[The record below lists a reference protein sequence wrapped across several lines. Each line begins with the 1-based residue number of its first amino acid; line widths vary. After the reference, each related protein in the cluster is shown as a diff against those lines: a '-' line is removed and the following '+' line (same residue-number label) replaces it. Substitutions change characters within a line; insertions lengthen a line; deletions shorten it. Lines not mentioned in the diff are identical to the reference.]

1 MNITTETRHQWG
13 KTYTYVVDPDIAEAL
28 RWLTGRKTLSALDIE
43 ALEQLGFTITERD
56 NG

>member
-13 KTYTYVVDPDIAEAL
+13 GAYIYVVDPDTQEAL
-28 RWLTGRKTLSALDIE
+28 RWLTGRKTLSALDIK

-56 NG
+56 DE